1 MLARASLIVL
11 ALASPAWADPDGY
24 PAGLF
29 ERSPLNDTPAAVS
42 HRSQILLR
50 VKLVPMALAL
60 RPVSAQT
67 ALVTIT
73 ASGAIRG
80 RNHCARRARL
90 RPPSKRKTCLM
101 SAQTALV
108 TITASGA
115 IRGRNHAKSAPVR
128 SPAGSGRPFRARR
141 HRCLALPCR
150 PSPRPSWGFCGAR
163 GRAFVNSGRSCA
175 WKPPGG
181 PQFLQDRGLP
191 Q

>member
-42 HRSQILLR
+42 PRSHNPLR
-50 VKLVPMALAL
+50 VKLMALAL

-80 RNHCARRARL
+80 RNHCARGARL

-108 TITASGA
+108 TITASGS

-128 SPAGSGRPFRARR
+128 SPVGSGRPFRARR
-141 HRCLALPCR
+141 RRRGHPRASVGLA
-150 PSPRPSWGFCGAR
+150 
-163 GRAFVNSGRSCA
+163 
-175 WKPPGG
+175 GG
-181 PQFLQDRGLP
+181 VL
-191 Q
+191 